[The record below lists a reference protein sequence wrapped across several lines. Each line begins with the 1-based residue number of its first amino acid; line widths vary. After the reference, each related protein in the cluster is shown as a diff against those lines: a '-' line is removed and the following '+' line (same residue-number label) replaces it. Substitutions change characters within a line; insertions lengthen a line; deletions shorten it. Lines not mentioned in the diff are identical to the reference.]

1 MLSSYVLIN
10 CDLGAE
16 DDVISELKT
25 IEGIKEIF
33 LTFGA
38 YDILVK
44 AEAENIETLRDTIIT
59 WKIRKILGIRTTL
72 TLMTIAG
79 QE

>member
-1 MLSSYVLIN
+1 VVSSYVLIS
-10 CDLGAE
+10 CDPGSE
-16 DDVISELKT
+16 EDVISELNT

-33 LTFGA
+33 VTFGV

-44 AEAENIETLRDTIIT
+44 AEAENFETLRDTIIT
-59 WKIRKILGIRTTL
+59 WKIRKIPGIRSTL
-72 TLMTIAG
+72 TLMTIVG

>member
-1 MLSSYVLIN
+1 MLSAYVLIS

-33 LTFGA
+33 VTFGV

-44 AEAENIETLRDTIIT
+44 AEAENIEILRDVIIER
-59 WKIRKILGIRTTL
+59 KIRKIPRLRSTL

>member
-1 MLSSYVLIN
+1 VLSAYVLIS

-33 LTFGA
+33 IAFGV

-44 AEAENIETLRDTIIT
+44 AEAENFETLRDKIIG
-59 WKIRKILGIRTTL
+59 WKIRNIPGLRSTL